1 MKIKLALGTVLLA
14 CTAGVALADSP
25 DSKFMKSAAEGGV
38 SEVELGQ
45 LAQEKAASPD
55 VKKFGARMVK
65 DHTDANDKLK
75 AIATAKNVSLPDSS
89 SLMQQA
95 TKAKLSAMSGDS
107 FDKSYIKG
115 MVADHKDD
123 IKEFQKEAA
132 EGQDPVV
139 KAFASSTLPTLEKHL
154 KMIQSLAAAQGVSE

>member
-1 MKIKLALGTVLLA
+1 MKTKLALGTMLFV

-25 DSKFMKSAAEGGV
+25 DSKFMKSAAEGGI
-38 SEVELGQ
+38 SEVELGT
-45 LAQEKAASPD
+45 LAQEKASSPA

-95 TKAKLSAMSGDS
+95 SKAKLNALSGDS
-107 FDKSYIKG
+107 FDKSYVKG
-115 MVADHKDD
+115 MVDDHKED

-139 KAFASSTLPTLEKHL
+139 KAFAASTLPTLEKHL
-154 KMIQSLAAAQGVSE
+154 KMIESLAATQGVSE